1 MKRIWF
7 GVGLLVALLV
17 LGIWSSSFMERTHLT
32 HAESLNR
39 AADLAAA
46 GNWSTAMDLCSDAK
60 KAWDQKQF
68 LIAALCTHEPMD
80 QIEGLFAQLEVSAA
94 AQNSESFRSTCVYLA
109 RQLEALGKS
118 HNLNLENIL

>member
-7 GVGLLVALLV
+7 GAGLLVVLLA

-32 HAESLNR
+32 QAENLNHAAE
-39 AADLAAA
+39 LAAS
-46 GNWSTAMDLCSDAK
+46 GDWSAAVDLCSDAK
-60 KAWDQKQF
+60 QEWDQKQC

-94 AQNSESFRSTCVYLA
+94 ARNSESFRSTCVYLA

-118 HNLNLENIL
+118 HSLSLENLL

>member
-17 LGIWSSSFMERTHLT
+17 LGILSSNFMERTHLT
-32 HAESLNR
+32 QAEDLNR
-39 AADLAAA
+39 AAELAAS
-46 GNWSTAMDLCSDAK
+46 GNWPAAVDSYSAAK
-60 KAWDQKQF
+60 EAWDRKQF
-68 LIAALCTHEPMD
+68 LIAALCKHEPID

-94 AQNSESFRSTCVYLA
+94 ARNSESFSSTCVYLA

-118 HNLNLENIL
+118 HSLSLENLL